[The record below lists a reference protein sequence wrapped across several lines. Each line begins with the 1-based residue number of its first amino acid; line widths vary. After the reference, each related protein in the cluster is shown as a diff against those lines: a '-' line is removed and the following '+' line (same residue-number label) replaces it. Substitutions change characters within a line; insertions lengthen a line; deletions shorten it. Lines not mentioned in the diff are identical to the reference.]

1 MLSYG
6 QANILGLPLCGHLI
20 PIISWGN
27 CQDGLSDVESL
38 RWANIWERNS
48 MCFWI
53 KSKGFIKQIQGYF
66 KYILLSQF
74 CLKWMNPRIQ
84 MFLYNFKVKQIVFA
98 DTKLLI

>member
-38 RWANIWERNS
+38 RWANI
-48 MCFWI
+48 
-53 KSKGFIKQIQGYF
+53 
-66 KYILLSQF
+66 
-74 CLKWMNPRIQ
+74 
-84 MFLYNFKVKQIVFA
+84 
-98 DTKLLI
+98 